1 VLFGALCSSSLI
13 REASPCTTRL
23 RRSRVSGRKKIA
35 PAASMSSAKCYICYV
50 PRPTCWGSIFLCMP
64 SLAIKGEAYNVTKQA
79 QSLGLDS
86 QLLSFHSNPTHN
98 GVGCYAPAARTTLK
112 SSRVHVLDVRL
123 AGQAKC
129 LSPFL
134 ILGFRAGALCHPA
147 GEFPLRQGHFYNV
160 LVIKCPT
167 QLNKFFCAK

>member
-1 VLFGALCSSSLI
+1 MCLLSIYCVLSTPLAGGARATLQTAHLSSLLSKQCAHAI
-13 REASPCTTRL
+13 RCTVLIIPYMRSFPCTTRL
-23 RRSRVSGRKKIA
+23 RRSWVSGRKKIA

-50 PRPTCWGSIFLCMP
+50 HGPTCRGSVFLCMP

-86 QLLSFHSNPTHN
+86 QLSSFHNNPTHN

-123 AGQAKC
+123 VG
-129 LSPFL
+129 
-134 ILGFRAGALCHPA
+134 
-147 GEFPLRQGHFYNV
+147 
-160 LVIKCPT
+160 
-167 QLNKFFCAK
+167 